1 VPKYIGELDMSEGRF
16 PRRLRVDLSE
26 LEVAFDDASWERS
39 YYLDLETG
47 KVLMV
52 TEEFRQELERL
63 HEEAIPGESI
73 DEEANVTTVL
83 DQLQLP
89 DWEREALR
97 EANQVEEGFGTRYIS
112 IPRSESTESYGDM
125 EEFIT
130 MVEDEHL
137 VELLEV
143 AINGK
148 GAFRRFKDVLANYP
162 AERERWF
169 HFKDNRIRE
178 RMLEWLKDEGIELI
192 GE

>member
-1 VPKYIGELDMSEGRF
+1 MSEERI

>member
-1 VPKYIGELDMSEGRF
+1 MSEERI
-16 PRRLRVDLSE
+16 PRRLKVDLSE

-52 TEEFRQELERL
+52 TEEIRQELERVY
-63 HEEAIPGESI
+63 EEAMPEDRT
-73 DEEANVTTVL
+73 DEEVDLTPIL
-83 DQLQLP
+83 DRLQSP
-89 DWEREALR
+89 EWEKEALQ
-97 EANQVEEGFGTRYIS
+97 EANEVEKGFGTRYIS
-112 IPRSESTESYGDM
+112 IPRSESSEAYGDM

-130 MVEDEHL
+130 TVEDEHL

-169 HFKDNRIRE
+169 HFKDKRIRE
-178 RMLEWLKDEGIELI
+178 RMLEWLKDERIELI

>member
-1 VPKYIGELDMSEGRF
+1 MSEERI
-16 PRRLRVDLSE
+16 PRRLKVDLSE
-26 LEVAFDDASWERS
+26 LEVAFDDASWERN
-39 YYLDLETG
+39 YYLDLETS

-52 TEEFRQELERL
+52 TEEIRQELERIY
-63 HEEAIPGESI
+63 EEAIPEDRT
-73 DEEANVTTVL
+73 DEEADLTPIL
-83 DQLQLP
+83 DRLQSP
-89 DWEREALR
+89 QWEKEALR

-178 RMLEWLKDEGIELI
+178 RVLEWLKDEGIELI